1 MGYYVKCGKSKNR
14 KDGIIMTAANIKDYL
29 KMAIDLECS
38 LYTQKRMIASL
49 QDFAKKKLNLNPRTI
64 SADFPW
70 NRFFE
75 IDALVS
81 NTPKYPLYLTAAE
94 KYRRFE
100 EEQKKKA
107 AEEKSKKESAVK
119 GKNGLLKKDTISNDS
134 EKNAS
139 QIITH

>member
-1 MGYYVKCGKSKNR
+1 MHLSP
-14 KDGIIMTAANIKDYL
+14 TL
-29 KMAIDLECS
+29 
-38 LYTQKRMIASL
+38 
-49 QDFAKKKLNLNPRTI
+49 
-64 SADFPW
+64 
-70 NRFFE
+70 
-75 IDALVS
+75 
-81 NTPKYPLYLTAAE
+81 PKYPLYLTAAE